1 VSFDFFSLG
10 DDQEVNECTGL
21 VLVDFKSL
29 AVSVIMG
36 SKVVDEFKV
45 TNMASTIDQWGHE
58 TITLQ
63 SDQEPSTLGVIER
76 NPEKTSE
83 RHDNQRKQA
92 L

>member
-1 VSFDFFSLG
+1 MSFDFFRPG
-10 DDQEVNECTGL
+10 DDQEVNRCTGL

-63 SDQEPSTLGVIER
+63 SDQEPSTLAVIER
-76 NPEKTSE
+76 NPKKTSE